1 MELLHVCE
9 VCGTSEVLDSDDAFN
24 AGWDYP
30 PRMGAFGVVSPRTC
44 GRCGMD
50 ETLWWAVMMDNLSFE
65 DLNDKQKA
73 TLERIANEPESIL
86 VK

>member
-30 PRMGAFGVVSPRTC
+30 PRMGVFGIISPRTC
-44 GRCGMD
+44 GSCGIED
-50 ETLWWAVMMDNLSFE
+50 TLWWQLMVDKVDVK
-65 DLNDKQKA
+65 DLDEKYKK
-73 TLERIANEPESIL
+73 TLTRILAEPESIT
-86 VK
+86 V

>member
-1 MELLHVCE
+1 MHVCE